1 MSHPDPDNEADA
13 EEAGVSDRHVLLSAL
28 GNHPKT
34 KILTVFLDRP
44 DMDFNVTEVADYADL
59 ERDTVY
65 KYLDT
70 LRGWG
75 LVEQTRKIGNS
86 QMYSLNTES
95 EAAETFSKFEWMLV
109 DHLATKEKQGETD
122 DDNNPLP

>member
-1 MSHPDPDNEADA
+1 MSQPDPDNEADA

-59 ERDTVY
+59 VDARRPPRNE
-65 KYLDT
+65 
-70 LRGWG
+70 G
-75 LVEQTRKIGNS
+75 
-86 QMYSLNTES
+86 
-95 EAAETFSKFEWMLV
+95 EA
-109 DHLATKEKQGETD
+109 G
-122 DDNNPLP
+122 